1 MQGGRTMKQNF
12 NANQITILMN
22 ENSLST
28 SSKNKIASKIEN
40 IIELMNNID
49 NTGNNMHELNSLLSN
64 EQKATARTIVSKNDI
79 LSKKLIKSMSFQ
91 KENLLQTLEISQLR
105 LEAELKTLNENLNLP
120 VLKTNI
126 SIWTKLLNLFKLPFL
141 AKNKKAVK
149 VNSTREKI
157 NSTALKLTSL
167 QKNKEDLTKEFGD
180 TGLESLK
187 YLNKITY
194 TALLPGYYSS
204 STTLDTI
211 KNKMAVFQS

>member
-1 MQGGRTMKQNF
+1 MKQNF

-22 ENSLST
+22 ENSLSN
-28 SSKNKIASKIEN
+28 SSKNRIASKINN
-40 IIELMNNID
+40 IIELTNNI
-49 NTGNNMHELNSLLSN
+49 NNINNLSELNSLIST
-64 EQKATARTIVSKNDI
+64 EQKATARTIVNKNDV

-120 VLKTNI
+120 VLKTNT
-126 SIWTKLLNLFKLPFL
+126 SIWARLLNLFKLPFL

-157 NSTALKLTSL
+157 NSTTLKLTSL

-204 STTLDTI
+204 SSTLDTI
-211 KNKMAVFQS
+211 KNKMTVFN

>member
-1 MQGGRTMKQNF
+1 MKQNF
-12 NANQITILMN
+12 NANQITMLMN
-22 ENSLST
+22 ENSLSN

-40 IIELMNNID
+40 ILEFLNNP
-49 NTGNNMHELNSLLSN
+49 NSVNNLSEFNSLLSS
-64 EQKATARTIVSKNDI
+64 EQKATARTIVNKNDI

-105 LEAELKTLNENLNLP
+105 LEAELKTLNDNLNLP
-120 VLKTNI
+120 VLKTNA
-126 SIWTKLLNLFKLPFL
+126 SLWAKLLNLFKLPFL

-157 NSTALKLTSL
+157 NSTTLKLTSL

-187 YLNKITY
+187 YLNKVTY

-204 STTLDTI
+204 SNTIDTI
-211 KNKMAVFQS
+211 KNKMAVFQN